1 MTFPIFPYF
10 YTKILNNLE
19 QFLRKP
25 PRFEG
30 TKINS
35 FNYPKDHS
43 LVRAVNKFLSS
54 RLIMNNRRLWNLHQ
68 RHKFVRAK
76 ASRYILK
83 CRVSEIVFP
92 EVFMPYFP
100 LRTPCC
106 FVKNTH
112 KTGNDVIHREHFMES
127 AGVWYLCTSCWRI
140 KNWTNERSKP
150 VRFLI

>member
-1 MTFPIFPYF
+1 MGQ
-10 YTKILNNLE
+10 YTYGGSIVINATESNNGNCHSLWHSLFWNTSMHGNYVLVYIYTESLNNPE
-19 QFLRKP
+19 QFPRKP

-68 RHKFVRAK
+68 SPKSVRAK

-83 CRVSEIVFP
+83 FRVSEIVFP
-92 EVFMPYFP
+92 EVFMAYFP

-106 FVKNTH
+106 FVR
-112 KTGNDVIHREHFMES
+112 IHTRLVTM
-127 AGVWYLCTSCWRI
+127 
-140 KNWTNERSKP
+140 
-150 VRFLI
+150 